1 MDRVCLQARSKFF
14 FLMEERSS
22 NHTELMTRR
31 IRRILLVCN
40 NYDNYSLEEDGHIE
54 AQIAEDYSALNLS
67 NPPDILRVETTIE
80 ALDTAHRGENFD
92 LVITMYNVGEID
104 VFDFSQKM
112 KEIAP
117 DTPIVLLATFSREIY
132 RRVQDRTNSA
142 IDWFFCWNNSTD
154 LIIAIIKLLEDRMNA
169 EHDIQEEGVR
179 AILLIEDSVRYYS
192 TYLPVLY
199 KLVLRQNSD
208 AIHDTLNEKQQ
219 ILRKRSRPKILMAT
233 CYDDAVEL
241 YERYKQNILGVISD
255 IGFVIHRDDPP
266 EGEKLDAGIDLC
278 NHIHKD
284 NPTMPILM
292 QSSQESMRDVARQL
306 GVGFVVKTS
315 KTLTHDLSEYIGREF
330 GFGDFVV
337 TDPVTGEEV
346 LRARDLYGFEKI
358 VKNIS
363 DDDFKRLS
371 AKNYISRW
379 LFARGLF
386 SLGRQLRPLTIR
398 DDSDLPEIRRINQ
411 RIIHDFRIN
420 QGVGVVARFNPET
433 YNDTIRFAR
442 LGDGSLGGK
451 ARGLAF
457 LNHVLVKY
465 DMYDK
470 YEDVRITVPRTLVIT
485 TDYFDRFIIDN
496 GLQYVINSDITDS
509 EILSEF
515 VASTLPRDLT
525 DALRVFIHNIRKPLA
540 VRSSSKLEDSYY
552 QPFAGVYSTYMI
564 PRTDNED
571 QQLRLLS
578 KAIKSVYASIFYSS
592 SRSYI
597 TATANVIS
605 EEKMAIIL
613 QEICGSE
620 DNGYYFPTLSG
631 VARSVNFY
639 PIGHEKAEDGIVK
652 VAMGL
657 GKAVVDGDQV
667 LRFSP
672 KYPRHVLQTSTVEQI
687 MTETQKSMFALNL
700 KPETFKTSIDDA
712 VNLERIDVADCEKF
726 RNLKHVVST
735 WDLENQRMVDSAYP
749 QGPRF
754 ITFAQMLKYKT
765 FPLAEIVD
773 ELLDIAR
780 REMKCGVEIEF
791 AADLDRGG
799 DPNKLPKFN
808 VLQIRPISVDSRNVD
823 VDWTEIDTDGAIISS
838 ESALG
843 TGWIKGVHDVVY
855 LKRETFDTSRTP
867 EMARQL
873 RDLNN
878 RMRAEGLSY
887 VLIGYGRWGSSIPS
901 LGVPV
906 QWSDISETK
915 AIVECSLEN
924 FRVDPSQGTH
934 FFQNLTSFNTGYI
947 NVDPY
952 SARGDVMDF
961 ERLDSQP
968 AVEETE
974 FLRHVRFADELLICI
989 DGRTSRAIVK

>member
-1 MDRVCLQARSKFF
+1 
-14 FLMEERSS
+14 MEENERR
-22 NHTELMTRR
+22 NVELMSRR

-40 NYDNYSLEEDGHIE
+40 NYDSYSLEEDGHIE
-54 AQIAEDYSALNLS
+54 AQIAEDYASLNLS
-67 NPPDILRVETTIE
+67 NPPEIVRVETTVE
-80 ALDTAHRGENFD
+80 ALQMVRDGERFD
-92 LVITMYNVGEID
+92 LVITMYNVGEVS
-104 VFDFSQKM
+104 VFDFSCQM
-112 KEIAP
+112 KSIVP
-117 DTPIVLLATFSREIY
+117 DTPIVLLASFSREIY
-132 RRVQDRTNSA
+132 RRIQDHDTSA

-169 EHDIQEEGVR
+169 EHDILEEGVR

-192 TYLPVLY
+192 SYLPALY

-208 AIHDTLNEKQQ
+208 AISDTLNEKQQ
-219 ILRKRSRPKILMAT
+219 TIRKRSRPKILMAS

-266 EGEKLDAGIDLC
+266 EKEKLDAGLDLC
-278 NHIHKD
+278 HHIRKD

-292 QSSQESMRDVARQL
+292 QSSQESMRKVALEL

-337 TDPVTGEEV
+337 TDPQTGEE
-346 LRARDLYGFEKI
+346 LFRAKDLYGFEKI
-358 VKNIS
+358 IKEIS
-363 DDDFKRLS
+363 DSDFRRLS
-371 AKNYISRW
+371 DKNYISRW

-386 SLGRQLRPLTIR
+386 TLGKQLRPLTIR
-398 DDSDLPEIRRINQ
+398 DDSDLPEIRRLNLS
-411 RIIHDFRIN
+411 IIHDFRIM
-420 QGVGVVARFNPET
+420 QGVGVVAKFNPAT
-433 YNDTIRFAR
+433 YNDTIRFSR
-442 LGDGSLGGK
+442 LGSGSLGGK

-485 TDYFDRFIIDN
+485 TEYFDRFIIDN
-496 GLQYVINSDITDS
+496 GLQYVINSDISDA

-515 VASTLPRDLT
+515 VASTLPQELT
-525 DALRVFIHNIRKPLA
+525 DALKVFIHKVRKPLA

-578 KAIKSVYASIFYSS
+578 KAIKSVYASIFYAS

-597 TATANVIS
+597 AATANMIS

-613 QEICGSE
+613 QEICGSS
-620 DNGYYFPTLSG
+620 DQGYFFPTLSG

-652 VAMGL
+652 VAFGL
-657 GKAVVDGDQV
+657 GKAVVDGDLV

-672 KYPRHVLQTSTVEQI
+672 KYPKHVLQTSTVEQV
-687 MTETQKSMFALNL
+687 MTETQKQMFALNL
-700 KPETFKTSIDDA
+700 NPEKFKTSIDDA
-712 VNLERIDVADCEKF
+712 VNLEHLDISDCEKF
-726 RNLKHVVST
+726 RNLKYVVST
-735 WDLENQRMVDSAYP
+735 FDLENQRMVDSAYP
-749 QGPRF
+749 TGPRF
-754 ITFAQMLKYKT
+754 VTFAQMLKYKT
-765 FPLAEIVD
+765 FPLAEIVQD
-773 ELLDIAR
+773 LLDIAA

-799 DPNKLPKFN
+799 DPDKLPKFQ

-823 VDWTEIDTDGAIISS
+823 VNWDEIDTSGAMLKSD
-838 ESALG
+838 SALG
-843 TGWIKGVHDVVY
+843 TGWIKGVHDVIY
-855 LKRETFDTSRTP
+855 LKKDAFDTQKTTAMGRELT
-867 EMARQL
+867 AI
-873 RDLNN
+873 NT
-878 RMRAEGLSY
+878 RMRSEGKNY
-887 VLIGYGRWGSSIPS
+887 VLIGFGRWGSSIPS

-906 QWSDISETK
+906 QWSNISEAK
-915 AIVECSLEN
+915 VIVECSLED

-934 FFQNLTSFNTGYI
+934 FFQNLTSFNAGYI

-952 SARGDVMDF
+952 GIKDDVMDF
-961 ERLDSQP
+961 TELDKLP

-974 FLRHVRFADELLICI
+974 YLRHVRFDRELEICI
-989 DGRTSRAIVK
+989 DGRNSKAFIK

>member
-1 MDRVCLQARSKFF
+1 
-14 FLMEERSS
+14 MEENERR
-22 NHTELMTRR
+22 NVELMSRR

-40 NYDNYSLEEDGHIE
+40 NYDSYSLEEDGHIE
-54 AQIAEDYSALNLS
+54 AQIAEDYASLNLS
-67 NPPDILRVETTIE
+67 NPPEIVRVETTVE
-80 ALDTAHRGENFD
+80 ALRMVRDGERFD
-92 LVITMYNVGEID
+92 LVITMYNVGEVS
-104 VFDFSQKM
+104 VFDFSCQM
-112 KEIAP
+112 KSIVP
-117 DTPIVLLATFSREIY
+117 DTPIVLLASFSREIY
-132 RRVQDRTNSA
+132 RRIQDHDTSA

-169 EHDIQEEGVR
+169 EHDILEEGVR

-192 TYLPVLY
+192 SYLPALY

-208 AIHDTLNEKQQ
+208 AISDTLNEKQQ
-219 ILRKRSRPKILMAT
+219 TIRKRSRPKILMAS

-266 EGEKLDAGIDLC
+266 EKEKLDAGLDLC
-278 NHIHKD
+278 HHIRKD

-292 QSSQESMRDVARQL
+292 QSSQESMRKVAQEL

-337 TDPVTGEEV
+337 TDPQTGEE
-346 LRARDLYGFEKI
+346 LFRAKDLYGFEKI
-358 VKNIS
+358 IKEIS
-363 DDDFKRLS
+363 DSDFRRLS
-371 AKNYISRW
+371 DKNYISRW

-386 SLGRQLRPLTIR
+386 TLGKQLRPLTIR
-398 DDSDLPEIRRINQ
+398 DDSDLPEIRRLNLS
-411 RIIHDFRIN
+411 IIHDFRIM
-420 QGVGVVARFNPET
+420 QGVGVVAKFNPAT
-433 YNDTIRFAR
+433 YNDTIRFSR
-442 LGDGSLGGK
+442 LGSGSLGGK

-485 TDYFDRFIIDN
+485 TEYFDRFIIDN
-496 GLQYVINSDITDS
+496 GLQYVINSDISDA

-515 VASTLPRDLT
+515 VASTLPQELT
-525 DALRVFIHNIRKPLA
+525 DALKVFIHKVRKPLA

-578 KAIKSVYASIFYSS
+578 KAIKSVYASIFYAS

-597 TATANVIS
+597 AATANMIS

-613 QEICGSE
+613 QEICGSS
-620 DNGYYFPTLSG
+620 DQGYFFPTLSG

-652 VAMGL
+652 VAFGL
-657 GKAVVDGDQV
+657 GKAVVDGDLV

-672 KYPRHVLQTSTVEQI
+672 KYPKHVLQTSTIEQI
-687 MTETQKSMFALNL
+687 MTETQKQMFALNL
-700 KPETFKTSIDDA
+700 NPEKFKTSIDDA
-712 VNLERIDVADCEKF
+712 VNLEHLDISDCEKF
-726 RNLKHVVST
+726 RNLKYVVST
-735 WDLENQRMVDSAYP
+735 FDLENQRMVDSAYP
-749 QGPRF
+749 TGPRF
-754 ITFAQMLKYKT
+754 VTFAQMLKYKT
-765 FPLAEIVD
+765 FPLAEIVQD
-773 ELLDIAR
+773 LLDIAA

-799 DPNKLPKFN
+799 DPDKLPKFQ

-823 VDWTEIDTDGAIISS
+823 VNWDEIDTSGAMLKSD
-838 ESALG
+838 SALG
-843 TGWIKGVHDVVY
+843 TGWIKGVHDVIY
-855 LKRETFDTSRTP
+855 LKKDAFDTQKTTAMGRELT
-867 EMARQL
+867 AI
-873 RDLNN
+873 NT
-878 RMRAEGLSY
+878 RMRSEGKNY
-887 VLIGYGRWGSSIPS
+887 VLIGFGRWGSSIPS

-906 QWSDISETK
+906 QWSNISEAK
-915 AIVECSLEN
+915 VIVECSLED

-934 FFQNLTSFNTGYI
+934 FFQNLTSFNAGYI

-952 SARGDVMDF
+952 GIKDDVMDF
-961 ERLDSQP
+961 TELDKLP

-974 FLRHVRFADELLICI
+974 YLRHVRFDRELEICI
-989 DGRTSRAIVK
+989 DGRNSKAFIK

>member
-1 MDRVCLQARSKFF
+1 
-14 FLMEERSS
+14 MEENERR
-22 NHTELMTRR
+22 NVELMSRR

-40 NYDNYSLEEDGHIE
+40 NYDSYSLEEDGHIE
-54 AQIAEDYSALNLS
+54 AQIAEDYASLNLS
-67 NPPDILRVETTIE
+67 NPPEIVRVETTVE
-80 ALDTAHRGENFD
+80 ALQMVRDGERFD
-92 LVITMYNVGEID
+92 LVITMYNVGEVS
-104 VFDFSQKM
+104 VFDFSCQM
-112 KEIAP
+112 KSIVP
-117 DTPIVLLATFSREIY
+117 DTPIVLLASFSREIY
-132 RRVQDRTNSA
+132 RRIQDHDTSA

-169 EHDIQEEGVR
+169 EHDILEEGVR

-192 TYLPVLY
+192 SYLPALY

-208 AIHDTLNEKQQ
+208 AISDTLNEKQQ
-219 ILRKRSRPKILMAT
+219 TIRKRSRPKILMAS

-266 EGEKLDAGIDLC
+266 EKEKLDAGLDLC
-278 NHIHKD
+278 HHIRKD

-292 QSSQESMRDVARQL
+292 QSSQESMRKVAQEL

-337 TDPVTGEEV
+337 TDPQTGEE
-346 LRARDLYGFEKI
+346 LFRAKDLYGFEKI
-358 VKNIS
+358 IKEIS
-363 DDDFKRLS
+363 DSDFRRLS
-371 AKNYISRW
+371 DKNYISRW

-386 SLGRQLRPLTIR
+386 TLGKQLRPLTIR
-398 DDSDLPEIRRINQ
+398 DDSDLPEIRRLNLS
-411 RIIHDFRIN
+411 IIHDFRIM
-420 QGVGVVARFNPET
+420 QGVGVVAKFNPAT
-433 YNDTIRFAR
+433 YNDTIRFSR
-442 LGDGSLGGK
+442 LGSGSLGGK

-485 TDYFDRFIIDN
+485 TEYFDRFIIDN
-496 GLQYVINSDITDS
+496 GLQYVINSDISDA

-515 VASTLPRDLT
+515 VASTLPQELT
-525 DALRVFIHNIRKPLA
+525 DALKVFIHKVRKPLA

-578 KAIKSVYASIFYSS
+578 KAIKSVYASIFYAS

-597 TATANVIS
+597 AATANMIS

-613 QEICGSE
+613 QEICGSS
-620 DNGYYFPTLSG
+620 DQGYFFPTLSG

-652 VAMGL
+652 VAFGL
-657 GKAVVDGDQV
+657 GKAVVDGDLV

-672 KYPRHVLQTSTVEQI
+672 KYPKHVLQTSTIEQV
-687 MTETQKSMFALNL
+687 MTETQKQMFALNL
-700 KPETFKTSIDDA
+700 NPEKFKTSIDDA
-712 VNLERIDVADCEKF
+712 VNLEHLDISDCEKF
-726 RNLKHVVST
+726 RNLKYVVST
-735 WDLENQRMVDSAYP
+735 FDLENQRMVDSAYP
-749 QGPRF
+749 KGPRF
-754 ITFAQMLKYKT
+754 VTFAQMLKYKT
-765 FPLAEIVD
+765 FPLAEIVQD
-773 ELLDIAR
+773 LLDIAA

-799 DPNKLPKFN
+799 DPDKLPKFQ

-823 VDWTEIDTDGAIISS
+823 VDWDEIDTSGAMLKSD
-838 ESALG
+838 SALG
-843 TGWIKGVHDVVY
+843 TGWIKGVHDVIY
-855 LKRETFDTSRTP
+855 LKKDAFDTQKTTAMGRELT
-867 EMARQL
+867 AI
-873 RDLNN
+873 NT
-878 RMRAEGLSY
+878 RMRSEGKNY
-887 VLIGYGRWGSSIPS
+887 VLIGFGRWGSSIPS

-906 QWSDISETK
+906 QWSNISEAK
-915 AIVECSLEN
+915 VIVECSLED

-934 FFQNLTSFNTGYI
+934 FFQNLTSFNAGYI

-952 SARGDVMDF
+952 GIKGDVMDF
-961 ERLDSQP
+961 SELDKLP

-974 FLRHVRFADELLICI
+974 YLRHVRFDRELEICI
-989 DGRTSRAIVK
+989 DGRNSKAFIK